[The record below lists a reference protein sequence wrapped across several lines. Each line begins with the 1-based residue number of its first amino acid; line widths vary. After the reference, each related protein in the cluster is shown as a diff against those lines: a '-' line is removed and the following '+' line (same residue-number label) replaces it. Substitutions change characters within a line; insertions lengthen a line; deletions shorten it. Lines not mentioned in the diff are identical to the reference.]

1 MQVIDNSTDV
11 IAGHFSR
18 RLCSRSAGRLRGR
31 QASRNLCR
39 ASSGRRRAF
48 DGDTSSPA
56 QRVDG
61 TGAPSSRQLS
71 RTLDSAPAKLRGR
84 GDVPPGPAAHARTV
98 VQRARVGG
106 WQ

>member
-11 IAGHFSR
+11 IAGHFFR

-31 QASRNLCR
+31 QASRNQCR
-39 ASSGRRRAF
+39 ASSGRRWAF
-48 DGDTSSPA
+48 DGETSSPA
-56 QRVDG
+56 HRADG

-71 RTLDSAPAKLRGR
+71 RTLDSAPARLRGR